1 MKFGAP
7 NSWLSVATMA
17 AALLLLALSFIY
29 GGR

>member
-7 NSWLSVATMA
+7 NSWMSVAIMA
-17 AALLLLALSFIY
+17 AAMLLLALSLVY

>member
-7 NSWLSVATMA
+7 NSWFSVAIMA
-17 AALLLLALSFIY
+17 MALLLLALSFIY